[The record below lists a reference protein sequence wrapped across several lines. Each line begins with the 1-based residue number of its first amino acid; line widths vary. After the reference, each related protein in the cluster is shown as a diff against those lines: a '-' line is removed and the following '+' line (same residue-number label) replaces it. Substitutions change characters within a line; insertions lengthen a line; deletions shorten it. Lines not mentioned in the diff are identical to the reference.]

1 VLMLISDTGGGHR
14 ASAHALEAAMLKE
27 MDMEVKVVDVWT
39 EYGRFPWN
47 KMAAGYPFCCKYPA
61 IWKAMY
67 YTTIGL
73 EAPTDIL
80 WRLQCGSGF
89 KRCIG
94 GYDPDMVVSLHPL
107 CQNLPLKVMD
117 TIAKEKGLPGRTAP
131 FATVCT
137 DLGSAHPSWFD
148 KRVDLCFVAS
158 EAVRK
163 VAGRRGLSGSKVRMH
178 GLPVRKAFWRA
189 SEQNAQATPSQMEQ
203 LGLKPNLK
211 TVLVVGGGD
220 GVGSLEKI
228 VEQTASRLAKDCP
241 GAAQVVAVCGKNKVV
256 KKQLE
261 ARSWPGVHVEVRGFC
276 SGISD
281 YMEAADVLVT
291 KAGPG
296 TIAEAAIRGLPTML
310 SSHLPGQEAGNV
322 PFVVNKGF
330 GRFSTQ
336 PKVIA
341 NTVSSW
347 LQDDSELARMS
358 AAALAAGQ
366 PEATTLIAKDLVK
379 LLKAEP

>member
-1 VLMLISDTGGGHR
+1 MLLLLVAATAARRLSPSPVAPASKERSGKKKVLMLISDTGGGHR

-73 EAPTDIL
+73 EVPTDIL

-94 GYDPDMVVSLHPL
+94 GFDPDMVVSLHPL

-211 TVLVVGGGD
+211 TVLLVR
-220 GVGSLEKI
+220 
-228 VEQTASRLAKDCP
+228 ARL
-241 GAAQVVAVCGKNKVV
+241 
-256 KKQLE
+256 
-261 ARSWPGVHVEVRGFC
+261 R
-276 SGISD
+276 
-281 YMEAADVLVT
+281 
-291 KAGPG
+291 
-296 TIAEAAIRGLPTML
+296 L
-310 SSHLPGQEAGNV
+310 S
-322 PFVVNKGF
+322 
-330 GRFSTQ
+330 
-336 PKVIA
+336 
-341 NTVSSW
+341 
-347 LQDDSELARMS
+347 
-358 AAALAAGQ
+358 
-366 PEATTLIAKDLVK
+366 
-379 LLKAEP
+379 

>member
-1 VLMLISDTGGGHR
+1 MGLRRAMLLLLVAATAARRLSPSPVAPASKERSGKKKVLMLISDTGGGHR

-137 DLGSAHPSWFD
+137 DLGRQPY
-148 KRVDLCFVAS
+148 
-158 EAVRK
+158 
-163 VAGRRGLSGSKVRMH
+163 
-178 GLPVRKAFWRA
+178 PY
-189 SEQNAQATPSQMEQ
+189 PYPYPY
-203 LGLKPNLK
+203 PNPNPYPYP
-211 TVLVVGGGD
+211 
-220 GVGSLEKI
+220 
-228 VEQTASRLAKDCP
+228 CP
-241 GAAQVVAVCGKNKVV
+241 YPPC
-256 KKQLE
+256 
-261 ARSWPGVHVEVRGFC
+261 P
-276 SGISD
+276 
-281 YMEAADVLVT
+281 
-291 KAGPG
+291 
-296 TIAEAAIRGLPTML
+296 
-310 SSHLPGQEAGNV
+310 
-322 PFVVNKGF
+322 
-330 GRFSTQ
+330 
-336 PKVIA
+336 
-341 NTVSSW
+341 
-347 LQDDSELARMS
+347 
-358 AAALAAGQ
+358 
-366 PEATTLIAKDLVK
+366 
-379 LLKAEP
+379 